1 MIGPFAG
8 KHFWK
13 DFDWPLLTSALLL
26 SVLSLTEIYSSTMA
40 QPSENFFLRQLAWVV
55 VGIVFLFVVAAIDY
69 RLISEHIPWL
79 YVLAVGSLLYTLALG
94 HRVAGS
100 KSWVVLGRIQFQ
112 PSEVI
117 KMVVVFVGVVGNVA
131 LAVVIDGASVGA
143 MAGAK
148 VAMTGGKVALKIGKK
163 MVTKNIAKSTT
174 RKIMKSKTKQI
185 NKKLGKKTLD
195 HATDTLVQL
204 KKQNQLN

>member
-117 KMVVVFVGVVGNVA
+117 KMVVVVTLARYFSELRASQYMTLMQITKACVISLVPMGLVA
-131 LAVVIDGASVGA
+131 LQPDLGTATGREQGRRRRACLHQTRAAGRRLRPGPEGLLSLVIS
-143 MAGAK
+143 
-148 VAMTGGKVALKIGKK
+148 
-163 MVTKNIAKSTT
+163 
-174 RKIMKSKTKQI
+174 
-185 NKKLGKKTLD
+185 
-195 HATDTLVQL
+195 
-204 KKQNQLN
+204 